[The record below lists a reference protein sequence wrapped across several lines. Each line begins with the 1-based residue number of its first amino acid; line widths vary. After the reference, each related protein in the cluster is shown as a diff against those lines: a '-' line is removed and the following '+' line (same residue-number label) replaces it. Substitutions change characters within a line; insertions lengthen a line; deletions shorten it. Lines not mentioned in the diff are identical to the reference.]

1 MMKWSP
7 MSSNGKGREALLQ
20 LDDVG
25 LVYQGSHGPQRVL
38 QHISLSLD
46 EGQHLTVV
54 GPSGC
59 GKSSL
64 LRLMAGLEAPT
75 EGQIRFDG
83 QKMIGPR
90 PDLAIVFQDY
100 GLFPWKTVE
109 ENILLPG
116 QIHHHPLDEGQ
127 LDKLLES
134 LDLTVVRKHYPGELS
149 GGQKQRTALGRAMAM
164 QPKLLLMDEPFSAL
178 DPAMRHQCYDLFRKY
193 IGTSSMATIIV
204 THSPEE
210 AAALGDKTI
219 VFAKTGGV
227 IEDVRKNE

>member
-1 MMKWSP
+1 

-25 LVYQGSHGPQRVL
+25 LVYQGSNGPQRVL

-64 LRLMAGLEAPT
+64 LRLMAGLQAPT
-75 EGQIRFDG
+75 EGQIRFAG
-83 QKMIGPR
+83 QKMTGPR

-109 ENILLPG
+109 ENIRLPG
-116 QIHHHPLDEGQ
+116 QLHHHSLNKDQ
-127 LDKLLES
+127 LEKLLQS
-134 LDLTVVRKHYPGELS
+134 LDLTAVRKHYPGELS

-204 THSPEE
+204 THSLEE
-210 AAALGDKTI
+210 AAALGDKTV

>member
-1 MMKWSP
+1 MKWSP
-7 MSSNGKGREALLQ
+7 MSSNGKVREALLQ

-64 LRLMAGLEAPT
+64 LRLIAGLQAPT
-75 EGQIRFDG
+75 EGQIRFAG
-83 QKMIGPR
+83 QKMTSPR

-109 ENILLPG
+109 ENIRLPG
-116 QIHHHPLDEGQ
+116 QLHHQSLNKDQ
-127 LDKLLES
+127 LEKLLQS
-134 LDLTVVRKHYPGELS
+134 LDLTAVRKHYPGELS

-210 AAALGDKTI
+210 AAALGDKTV

>member
-1 MMKWSP
+1 

-64 LRLMAGLEAPT
+64 LRLIAGLQAPT
-75 EGQIRFDG
+75 EGQIRFAG
-83 QKMIGPR
+83 QKMTGPR

-109 ENILLPG
+109 ENIRLPG
-116 QIHHHPLDEGQ
+116 QLHHHSLNKDQ
-127 LDKLLES
+127 LEKLLQS
-134 LDLTVVRKHYPGELS
+134 LDLTAVRKHYPGELS

-178 DPAMRHQCYDLFRKY
+178 DSAMRHQCYDLFRKY

-210 AAALGDKTI
+210 AAALGDKTV

>member
-1 MMKWSP
+1 

-64 LRLMAGLEAPT
+64 LRLIAGLQAPT
-75 EGQIRFDG
+75 EGQICFAG
-83 QKMIGPR
+83 QKMTGPQ

-109 ENILLPG
+109 ENIRLPG
-116 QIHHHPLDEGQ
+116 QLHHHSLNKDQ
-127 LDKLLES
+127 LEKLLQS
-134 LDLTVVRKHYPGELS
+134 LDLTAVRKHYPGELS

-210 AAALGDKTI
+210 AAALGDKTV

>member
-1 MMKWSP
+1 

-38 QHISLSLD
+38 QHISFSLD

-64 LRLMAGLEAPT
+64 LRLIAGLQAPT
-75 EGQIRFDG
+75 EGQIRFAG
-83 QKMIGPR
+83 QKMTGPR

-109 ENILLPG
+109 ENIRLPG
-116 QIHHHPLDEGQ
+116 QLHHHSLNKDQ
-127 LDKLLES
+127 LEKLLQS
-134 LDLTVVRKHYPGELS
+134 LDLTAVRKHYPGELS

-178 DPAMRHQCYDLFRKY
+178 DSAMRHQCYDLFRKY

-210 AAALGDKTI
+210 AAALGDKTV

>member
-1 MMKWSP
+1 

-64 LRLMAGLEAPT
+64 LRLIAGLQAPT
-75 EGQIRFDG
+75 EGQIRFAG
-83 QKMIGPR
+83 KKMTGPR

-109 ENILLPG
+109 ENIHLPG
-116 QIHHHPLDEGQ
+116 QLHHHSLNKDQ
-127 LDKLLES
+127 LEKLLQS
-134 LDLTVVRKHYPGELS
+134 LDLTAVRKHYPGELS

-210 AAALGDKTI
+210 AAALGDKTV

>member
-1 MMKWSP
+1 MKWSP

-64 LRLMAGLEAPT
+64 LRLIAGLQAPT
-75 EGQIRFDG
+75 EGQIRFAG
-83 QKMIGPR
+83 QKMTGPR

-109 ENILLPG
+109 ENIRLPG
-116 QIHHHPLDEGQ
+116 QLHHHSLNKDQ
-127 LDKLLES
+127 LEKLLQS
-134 LDLTVVRKHYPGELS
+134 LDLTAVRKHYPGELS
-149 GGQKQRTALGRAMAM
+149 GGQKQRTALGRAMVM

>member
-1 MMKWSP
+1 
-7 MSSNGKGREALLQ
+7 MSSNGKVREALLQ

-54 GPSGC
+54 GASGC

-64 LRLMAGLEAPT
+64 LRLIAGLQAPT
-75 EGQIRFDG
+75 EGQIRFAG
-83 QKMIGPR
+83 QKMTGPR

-109 ENILLPG
+109 ENIRLPG
-116 QIHHHPLDEGQ
+116 QLHHHSLNKDQ
-127 LDKLLES
+127 LEKLLQS
-134 LDLTVVRKHYPGELS
+134 LDLTAVRKHYPGELS
-149 GGQKQRTALGRAMAM
+149 GGQKQRTALGRAMVM

-204 THSPEE
+204 THSPEV
-210 AAALGDKTI
+210 AAALGDKTV

>member
-1 MMKWSP
+1 

-25 LVYQGSHGPQRVL
+25 LVYQGSNGPQRVL

-109 ENILLPG
+109 ENIRLPG
-116 QIHHHPLDEGQ
+116 QLHHHSLNKDQ
-127 LDKLLES
+127 LEKLLQS
-134 LDLTVVRKHYPGELS
+134 LDLTAVRKHYPGELS
-149 GGQKQRTALGRAMAM
+149 GGQKQRTALGRAMVM

-210 AAALGDKTI
+210 AAALGDKTV

>member
-1 MMKWSP
+1 

-25 LVYQGSHGPQRVL
+25 LVYQGSNGPQRVL

-54 GPSGC
+54 GASGC

-64 LRLMAGLEAPT
+64 LRLIAGLQAPT
-75 EGQIRFDG
+75 EGQIRFAG
-83 QKMIGPR
+83 QKMTGPR

-109 ENILLPG
+109 ENIRLPG
-116 QIHHHPLDEGQ
+116 QLHHHSLNKDQ
-127 LDKLLES
+127 LEKLLQS
-134 LDLTVVRKHYPGELS
+134 LDLTAVRKHYPGELS

-210 AAALGDKTI
+210 AAALGDKTV

>member
-1 MMKWSP
+1 

-25 LVYQGSHGPQRVL
+25 LVYQGSQGPQRVL

-64 LRLMAGLEAPT
+64 LRLIAGLQAPT
-75 EGQIRFDG
+75 EGQIRFAG
-83 QKMIGPR
+83 QKMTGPR

-109 ENILLPG
+109 ENIRLPG
-116 QIHHHPLDEGQ
+116 QLHHHSLNKDQ
-127 LDKLLES
+127 LEKLLQS
-134 LDLTVVRKHYPGELS
+134 LDLTAVRKHYPGELS

-210 AAALGDKTI
+210 AAALGDKTV

>member
-1 MMKWSP
+1 
-7 MSSNGKGREALLQ
+7 MSSNGKVREALLQ

-46 EGQHLTVV
+46 EGQHLTIV

-64 LRLMAGLEAPT
+64 LRLIAGLQAPT
-75 EGQIRFDG
+75 EGQIRFAG
-83 QKMIGPR
+83 QKMTGPR

-109 ENILLPG
+109 ENIRLPG
-116 QIHHHPLDEGQ
+116 QLHHHSLNKDQ
-127 LDKLLES
+127 LEKLLQS
-134 LDLTVVRKHYPGELS
+134 LDLTAVRKHYPGELS

-210 AAALGDKTI
+210 AAALGDKTV

>member
-1 MMKWSP
+1 MKWSP

-64 LRLMAGLEAPT
+64 LRLIAGLQAPT
-75 EGQIRFDG
+75 EGQIRFAG
-83 QKMIGPR
+83 QKMTGPR

-109 ENILLPG
+109 ENIRLPG
-116 QIHHHPLDEGQ
+116 QLHHHSLNKDQ
-127 LDKLLES
+127 LEKLLQS
-134 LDLTVVRKHYPGELS
+134 LDLTAVRKHYPGELS

-193 IGTSSMATIIV
+193 IGANPMATIIV

-210 AAALGDKTI
+210 AAALGDKTV

>member
-1 MMKWSP
+1 

-54 GPSGC
+54 GASGC

-64 LRLMAGLEAPT
+64 LRLIAGLQAPT

-109 ENILLPG
+109 ENIRLPG
-116 QIHHHPLDEGQ
+116 QLHHHSLNKDQ
-127 LDKLLES
+127 LEKLLQS
-134 LDLTVVRKHYPGELS
+134 LDLTAVRKHYPGELS

-210 AAALGDKTI
+210 AAALGDKTV

>member
-1 MMKWSP
+1 
-7 MSSNGKGREALLQ
+7 MSSNSKGREALLQ

-38 QHISLSLD
+38 QHISFSLD

-64 LRLMAGLEAPT
+64 LQLIAGLQAPT
-75 EGQIRFDG
+75 EGQIRFAG
-83 QKMIGPR
+83 QKMTGPR

-109 ENILLPG
+109 ENIRLPG
-116 QIHHHPLDEGQ
+116 QLHHHSLNKDQ
-127 LDKLLES
+127 LEKLLQS
-134 LDLTVVRKHYPGELS
+134 LDLTAVRKHYPGELS

-210 AAALGDKTI
+210 AAALGDKTV

>member
-64 LRLMAGLEAPT
+64 LRLMAGLQAPT

>member
-1 MMKWSP
+1 
-7 MSSNGKGREALLQ
+7 MSSNGKGTGPLLQ

-64 LRLMAGLEAPT
+64 LRLIAGLQAPT
-75 EGQIRFDG
+75 EGQIRFAG
-83 QKMIGPR
+83 QKMTGPR

-109 ENILLPG
+109 ENIHLPG
-116 QIHHHPLDEGQ
+116 QLHHHSLNKDQ
-127 LDKLLES
+127 LEKLLQS
-134 LDLTVVRKHYPGELS
+134 LDLTAVRKHYPGELS

-210 AAALGDKTI
+210 AAALGDKTV

>member
-1 MMKWSP
+1 

-59 GKSSL
+59 GKFSL
-64 LRLMAGLEAPT
+64 LRLIAGLQAPT
-75 EGQIRFDG
+75 EGQIRFAG
-83 QKMIGPR
+83 QKMTGPR

-109 ENILLPG
+109 ENIRLPG
-116 QIHHHPLDEGQ
+116 QLHHHSLNKDQ
-127 LDKLLES
+127 LEKLLQS
-134 LDLTVVRKHYPGELS
+134 LDLTAVRKHYPGELS

-210 AAALGDKTI
+210 AAALGDKTV

>member
-1 MMKWSP
+1 MKWSP

-46 EGQHLTVV
+46 EDQHLTVV

-64 LRLMAGLEAPT
+64 LRLIAGLQAPT

-90 PDLAIVFQDY
+90 PNLAIVFQDY

-116 QIHHHPLDEGQ
+116 QIHHHPLDKGQ

-178 DPAMRHQCYDLFRKY
+178 DPAMRYQCYDLFRKY
-193 IGTSSMATIIV
+193 IGASPMATIIV

-210 AAALGDKTI
+210 ATALGDKTV

>member
-1 MMKWSP
+1 
-7 MSSNGKGREALLQ
+7 MSSNGKVREALLQ

-64 LRLMAGLEAPT
+64 LRLIAGLQAPT
-75 EGQIRFDG
+75 EGQIRFAG
-83 QKMIGPR
+83 QKMNSPR

-109 ENILLPG
+109 ENNRLPG
-116 QIHHHPLDEGQ
+116 QLHHQSLNQDQIE
-127 LDKLLES
+127 KLLQS
-134 LDLTVVRKHYPGELS
+134 LDLTAVRKHYPGELS

-210 AAALGDKTI
+210 AAALGDKTV

>member
-1 MMKWSP
+1 MKWSP
-7 MSSNGKGREALLQ
+7 MSSNGKVREALLQ

-64 LRLMAGLEAPT
+64 LRLIAGLQAPT
-75 EGQIRFDG
+75 EGQIRFAG
-83 QKMIGPR
+83 QKMTGPR

-109 ENILLPG
+109 ENIRLPG
-116 QIHHHPLDEGQ
+116 QLHHHSLNKDQ
-127 LDKLLES
+127 LEKLLQS
-134 LDLTVVRKHYPGELS
+134 LDLTAVRKHYPGELS

>member
-1 MMKWSP
+1 
-7 MSSNGKGREALLQ
+7 MSSNGKVREALLQ

-64 LRLMAGLEAPT
+64 LRLIAGLQAPT
-75 EGQIRFDG
+75 EGQIRFAG
-83 QKMIGPR
+83 QKMTGPR

-109 ENILLPG
+109 ENIRLPG
-116 QIHHHPLDEGQ
+116 QLHHHSLNKDQ
-127 LDKLLES
+127 LEKLLQS
-134 LDLTVVRKHYPGELS
+134 LDLTAVRKHYPGELS
-149 GGQKQRTALGRAMAM
+149 GGQKQRTALSRAMAM

>member
-1 MMKWSP
+1 MKWSP

-64 LRLMAGLEAPT
+64 LRLIAGLQAPT
-75 EGQIRFDG
+75 EGQIRFAG
-83 QKMIGPR
+83 QKMTGPR

-109 ENILLPG
+109 ENIRLPG
-116 QIHHHPLDEGQ
+116 QLHHQSLNKDQ
-127 LDKLLES
+127 LEKLLQS
-134 LDLTVVRKHYPGELS
+134 LDLTAVRKHYPGELS

-210 AAALGDKTI
+210 AAALGDKTV

>member
-1 MMKWSP
+1 

-64 LRLMAGLEAPT
+64 LRLIAGLEAPT

>member
-1 MMKWSP
+1 
-7 MSSNGKGREALLQ
+7 MSSNGKGWEALLQ

-64 LRLMAGLEAPT
+64 LRLIAGLQAPT
-75 EGQIRFDG
+75 EGQIRFAG
-83 QKMIGPR
+83 QKMTGPR

-109 ENILLPG
+109 ENIRLPG
-116 QIHHHPLDEGQ
+116 QLHHHSLNKDQ
-127 LDKLLES
+127 LEKLLQS
-134 LDLTVVRKHYPGELS
+134 LDLTAVRKHYPGELS

-210 AAALGDKTI
+210 AAALGDKTV

>member
-1 MMKWSP
+1 
-7 MSSNGKGREALLQ
+7 MSSNGKVREALLQ

-64 LRLMAGLEAPT
+64 LRLIAGLQAPT
-75 EGQIRFDG
+75 EGQIRFAG
-83 QKMIGPR
+83 QKMTGPR

-109 ENILLPG
+109 ENIRLPG
-116 QIHHHPLDEGQ
+116 QLHHHSLNKDQ
-127 LDKLLES
+127 LEKLLQS
-134 LDLTVVRKHYPGELS
+134 LDLTAVRKHYPGELS
-149 GGQKQRTALGRAMAM
+149 GGQKQRTALGRAMVM

-210 AAALGDKTI
+210 AAALGDKTV

>member
-1 MMKWSP
+1 

-64 LRLMAGLEAPT
+64 LRLIAGLQAPT
-75 EGQIRFDG
+75 EGQIRFAG
-83 QKMIGPR
+83 QKMTGPR

-109 ENILLPG
+109 ENIRLPG
-116 QIHHHPLDEGQ
+116 QLHHHSLNKDQ
-127 LDKLLES
+127 LEKLLQS
-134 LDLTVVRKHYPGELS
+134 LDLTAVRKHYPGEIS

-210 AAALGDKTI
+210 AAALGDKTV

>member
-1 MMKWSP
+1 MKWSP

-38 QHISLSLD
+38 QHISLNLD

-64 LRLMAGLEAPT
+64 LRLIAGLQAPT
-75 EGQIRFDG
+75 EGQIRFAG
-83 QKMIGPR
+83 QKMTGPR

-109 ENILLPG
+109 ENIRLPG
-116 QIHHHPLDEGQ
+116 QLHHHSLNKDQ
-127 LDKLLES
+127 LEKLLQS
-134 LDLTVVRKHYPGELS
+134 LDLTAVRKHYPGELS

-210 AAALGDKTI
+210 AAALGDKTV

>member
-1 MMKWSP
+1 

-64 LRLMAGLEAPT
+64 LRLIAGLEAPT

-90 PDLAIVFQDY
+90 PNLAIVFQDY

-109 ENILLPG
+109 ENIRLPG
-116 QIHHHPLDEGQ
+116 QLHHHSLNKDQ
-127 LDKLLES
+127 LEKLLQS
-134 LDLTVVRKHYPGELS
+134 LDLTAVRKHYPGELS

>member
-1 MMKWSP
+1 

-64 LRLMAGLEAPT
+64 LRLIAGLQAPT
-75 EGQIRFDG
+75 EGQIRFAG
-83 QKMIGPR
+83 QKMTGPR

-109 ENILLPG
+109 ENIRLPG
-116 QIHHHPLDEGQ
+116 QLHHHSLNKDQ
-127 LDKLLES
+127 LEKLLQS
-134 LDLTVVRKHYPGELS
+134 LDLTAVRKHYPGELS
-149 GGQKQRTALGRAMAM
+149 GGQKQRTALGRAMVM

>member
-1 MMKWSP
+1 

>member
-1 MMKWSP
+1 MKWSP

-38 QHISLSLD
+38 QHISFSLD

-64 LRLMAGLEAPT
+64 LRLIAGLQAPT

-109 ENILLPG
+109 ENIRLPG
-116 QIHHHPLDEGQ
+116 QLHHHSLNKDQ
-127 LDKLLES
+127 LEKLLQS
-134 LDLTVVRKHYPGELS
+134 LDLTAVRKHYPGELS

>member
-1 MMKWSP
+1 

-38 QHISLSLD
+38 QHISFSLD

-64 LRLMAGLEAPT
+64 LRLIAGLLAPT
-75 EGQIRFDG
+75 EGQIRFAG
-83 QKMIGPR
+83 QKMTGPR

-109 ENILLPG
+109 ENIRLPG
-116 QIHHHPLDEGQ
+116 QLHHHSLNKDQ
-127 LDKLLES
+127 LEKLLQS
-134 LDLTVVRKHYPGELS
+134 LDLTAVRKHYPGELS

-210 AAALGDKTI
+210 AAALGDKTV

>member
-1 MMKWSP
+1 
-7 MSSNGKGREALLQ
+7 MSSNGKVREALLQ

-64 LRLMAGLEAPT
+64 LRLIAGLQAPT
-75 EGQIRFDG
+75 EGQIRFAG
-83 QKMIGPR
+83 QKMTGPR
-90 PDLAIVFQDY
+90 PNLAIVFQDY

-109 ENILLPG
+109 ENIRLPG
-116 QIHHHPLDEGQ
+116 QLHHHSLNKDQ
-127 LDKLLES
+127 LEKLLQS
-134 LDLTVVRKHYPGELS
+134 LDLTAVRKHYPGELS

-210 AAALGDKTI
+210 AAALGDKTV

>member
-1 MMKWSP
+1 MKWSP

-38 QHISLSLD
+38 QHISFSLD

-64 LRLMAGLEAPT
+64 LRLIAGLQAPT
-75 EGQIRFDG
+75 EGQIRFAG
-83 QKMIGPR
+83 QKMTGPR

-109 ENILLPG
+109 ENIRLPG
-116 QIHHHPLDEGQ
+116 QLHHHSLNKDQ
-127 LDKLLES
+127 LEKLLQS
-134 LDLTVVRKHYPGELS
+134 LDLTAVRKHYPGELS

-219 VFAKTGGV
+219 VFARTGGV

>member
-1 MMKWSP
+1 MKWSP
-7 MSSNGKGREALLQ
+7 MSSNGKVREALLQ

-64 LRLMAGLEAPT
+64 LRLIAGLQAPT
-75 EGQIRFDG
+75 EGQIRFAG
-83 QKMIGPR
+83 QKMTSPR

-109 ENILLPG
+109 ENIRLPG
-116 QIHHHPLDEGQ
+116 QLHHHSLNKDQ
-127 LDKLLES
+127 LEKLLQS
-134 LDLTVVRKHYPGELS
+134 LDLTAVRKHYPGELS

-193 IGTSSMATIIV
+193 IGTSYMATIIV

>member
-1 MMKWSP
+1 MKWSP
-7 MSSNGKGREALLQ
+7 TSSNGKGREALLQ

-38 QHISLSLD
+38 QHISLILD

-64 LRLMAGLEAPT
+64 LRLIAGLQAPT
-75 EGQIRFDG
+75 EGQIRFAG
-83 QKMIGPR
+83 QKMTGPR

-109 ENILLPG
+109 ENIRLPG
-116 QIHHHPLDEGQ
+116 QLHHHSLNKDQ
-127 LDKLLES
+127 LEKLLQS
-134 LDLTVVRKHYPGELS
+134 LDLTAVRKHYPGELS

-193 IGTSSMATIIV
+193 IRASSMATIIV

-210 AAALGDKTI
+210 AAALGDKTV

>member
-1 MMKWSP
+1 MKWSP

-64 LRLMAGLEAPT
+64 LRLIAGLEAPT

-90 PDLAIVFQDY
+90 PNLAIVFQDY

-109 ENILLPG
+109 ENIRLPG
-116 QIHHHPLDEGQ
+116 QLHHHSLNKDQ
-127 LDKLLES
+127 LEKLLQS
-134 LDLTVVRKHYPGELS
+134 LDLTAVRKHYPGELS

>member
-1 MMKWSP
+1 MKWSP

-64 LRLMAGLEAPT
+64 LRLIAGLQAPT